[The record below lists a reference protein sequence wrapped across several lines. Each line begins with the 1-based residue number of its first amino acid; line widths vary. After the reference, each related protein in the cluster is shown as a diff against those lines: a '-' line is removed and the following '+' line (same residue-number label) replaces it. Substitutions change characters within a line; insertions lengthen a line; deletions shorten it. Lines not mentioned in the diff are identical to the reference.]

1 MVGKVL
7 VSSFPNFKAFVFI
20 IYIYIYI
27 YIERETHIHIY
38 YMNNMYKLSLLR
50 NL

>member
-27 YIERETHIHIY
+27 ERDTHINIY